1 MILMNT
7 HLATWERV
15 SKSKLFID
23 VLTSKHPMY
32 WNNKTMP
39 LWLQLFNVII
49 SRLIFM
55 VYSAIPGKC
64 QEYDK

>member
-1 MILMNT
+1 MNT

-15 SKSKLFID
+15 SKSRLFID

-39 LWLQLFNVII
+39 LQLQRLNTMI
-49 SRLIFM
+49 SRLTF
-55 VYSAIPGKC
+55 VVCSAALGKC